1 MAGRRLMR
9 GAAVFPE
16 FEFTTVEPDSWVVA
30 YGPKLFHPDP
40 AAAIAKAASL
50 LRAGGMLMVRI
61 FNRERLNALFQCFT
75 ETTPAT
81 LPAFGRSDVAIV
93 WPLNLLRDLAR
104 VQDF

>member
-1 MAGRRLMR
+1 MIFKKT
-9 GAAVFPE
+9 GASIDTPSIEA
-16 FEFTTVEPDSWVVA
+16 
-30 YGPKLFHPDP
+30 
-40 AAAIAKAASL
+40 
-50 LRAGGMLMVRI
+50 VRI

-93 WPLNLLRDLAR
+93 WPLNLLRGLAR